1 MADNYIGLM
10 SGTSMDSID
19 AVLVDFSSPTP
30 RLIEQLSYA
39 WPEDLK
45 TRLQTLAENPHSSIT
60 EFATLDIE
68 TGRWFASAVTALIEK
83 SGLATNTIK
92 AIGSH
97 GQTVLHQPD
106 SAVAFSQQIG
116 DPNTIT
122 EQTGITTV
130 ADFRRRDI
138 AAGGQGAPLAP
149 AFHRQVFCS
158 PDENRVV
165 LNIGGMSNIT
175 VLPTVNSTVTGF
187 DTGPGNVLLDAW
199 ISQHSDITFDNQ
211 GEWARSGTVHSALLQ
226 RLREHDF
233 FNLKPPKST
242 GRETFNLDWLQNS
255 LQSFDSIPA
264 ADIQATLVAL
274 TTITIAEAIQ
284 AYASNT
290 QRLLVCGGGVHNTY
304 LLEQLQKLLPDLTIE
319 STEKYGVHPDWVEA
333 IAFAW
338 FAKQTLEKKPANLPS
353 VTGAKQL
360 VILGGIYQA

>member
-1 MADNYIGLM
+1 MPDYYIGLM

-19 AVLVDFSSPTP
+19 AVLVDFSSPTL

-45 TRLQTLAENPHSSIT
+45 TRLLILAENPHSSIT

-116 DPNTIT
+116 DPNTIA

-149 AFHRQVFCS
+149 AFHRQIFSS

-175 VLPTVNSTVTGF
+175 VLPAVDNTVTGF
-187 DTGPGNVLLDAW
+187 DTGPGNVLLDVW
-199 ISQHSDITFDNQ
+199 ISQHSDTTFDNQ
-211 GEWARSGTVHSALLQ
+211 GEWARSGTVHSELLQ

-242 GRETFNLDWLQNS
+242 GRETFNLDWLQNT
-255 LQSFDSIPA
+255 LQSFDSIPP

-274 TTITIAEAIQ
+274 TTTTIVDAIQ
-284 AYASNT
+284 AYAC
-290 QRLLVCGGGVHNTY
+290 RLLVCGGGVHNTY
-304 LLEQLQKLLPDLTIE
+304 MLEQLQKLLPDLTIE
-319 STEKYGVHPDWVEA
+319 STEEYGVHPDWVEA

-353 VTGAKQL
+353 VTGAKQS